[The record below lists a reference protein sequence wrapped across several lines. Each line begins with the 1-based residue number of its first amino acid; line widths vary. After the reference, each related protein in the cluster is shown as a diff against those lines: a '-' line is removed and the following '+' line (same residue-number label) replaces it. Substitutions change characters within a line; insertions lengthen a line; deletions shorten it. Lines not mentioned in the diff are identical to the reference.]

1 MGAWGPAIFED
12 DTACD
17 LRDEFAELLAE
28 GMTAE
33 AATQELERRY
43 EPAHDTI
50 DIEPVFWIALAAA
63 QHKGGRIVP
72 QVRDKAIAI
81 IDSGRYLERFF
92 DDETVRAKRA
102 KVPGELRETLMGPV
116 PPPRKIKPAIKAVS
130 SWSAGQVF
138 RYRLA
143 SGQSC
148 LFRIVGHHEDK
159 GGRYA
164 KFEVVRDVSTSP
176 LRVALTPGLTDK
188 AGKLHRI
195 IVPSGLESSPR
206 VSETGLGQSFL
217 DPVMRRMRDFRR
229 HPGSWT
235 LSVMVLD
242 TVDLNLKT
250 YFDLE

>member
-17 LRDEFAELLAE
+17 LRDEFVELLAE

-43 EPAHDTI
+43 EPARDTI
-50 DIEPVFWIALAAA
+50 DIEPVFWIALAAT
-63 QHKGGRIVP
+63 QHKGGRLVP

-81 IDSGRYLERFF
+81 IDSGRDLERFF
-92 DDETVRAKRA
+92 EDEVIRSKRA
-102 KVPGELRETLMGPV
+102 KVLGELRAKLMGPV
-116 PPPRKIKPAIKAVS
+116 PPPRKIKPVVKVVT

-143 SGQSC
+143 SGLTC
-148 LFRIVGHHEDK
+148 LFRVVGHHEDK

-164 KFEVVRDVSTSP
+164 KFEVLRDASASP
-176 LRVALTPGLTDK
+176 LRIALTPGLTDK

-206 VSETGLGQSFL
+206 VSETRLGQSLL

-242 TVDLNLKT
+242 KVDLNLKA